1 MIRIKI
7 RKKGMP
13 EGAIVVLID
22 PADHVLLLLRP
33 KIAHW
38 APEKWGFPGGK
49 IEPGETPEDA
59 AIRETKEETT
69 LEVHNLK
76 EIKEDIDIGVS
87 IYYTRDY
94 TGSVEIDYEHNDWR
108 WVDREDMKGFATAP
122 NVVEI
127 YDWILKNE

>member
-1 MIRIKI
+1 MIRVKI
-7 RKKGMP
+7 RKKVMI

-22 PADHVLLLLRP
+22 PTDRVLLLLRP
-33 KIAHW
+33 KMANW

-49 IEPGETPEDA
+49 IEPGEAPQDA
-59 AIRETKEETT
+59 ARRETKEETT

-76 EIKEDIDIGVS
+76 EIKEAIDIGVS

-94 TGSVEIDYEHNDWR
+94 TGSVEIDYEHDDWR
-108 WVDREDMKGFATAP
+108 WVQREDMSDLALAP
-122 NVVEI
+122 NVLEI

>member
-7 RKKGMP
+7 GKKRMIG
-13 EGAIVVLID
+13 GAIVVLID
-22 PADHVLLLLRP
+22 PTDRVLLLLRP
-33 KIAHW
+33 KIARW

-49 IEPGETPEDA
+49 IDPGESPEEA

-76 EIKEDIDIGVS
+76 EIKADIDLEVS
-87 IYYTRDY
+87 TYYTRDY
-94 TGSVEIDYEHNDWR
+94 TGSVEIDYEHDDWG
-108 WVDREDMKGFATAP
+108 WFTREDLKNSATAP

>member
-1 MIRIKI
+1 MI
-7 RKKGMP
+7 

-22 PADHVLLLLRP
+22 PSDRVLLLLRP

-49 IEPGETPEDA
+49 IEPGEAPKEA
-59 AIRETKEETT
+59 AIRETREETT
-69 LEVHNLK
+69 LEVHNVK
-76 EIKEDIDIGVS
+76 EIKEAIDIGVRV
-87 IYYTRDY
+87 YYTRDY
-94 TGSVEIDYEHNDWR
+94 TGSVEIDYEHDDWR
-108 WVDREDMKGFATAP
+108 WVRREDIANFATAP